1 MSALAHRPPFD
12 ASDVELVP
20 MRRRHVRQVMRI
32 ESQVY
37 PRPWSAALFL
47 QEIARRGDRFYVVAK
62 VDATVVGYGGLMS
75 SGPEAHITTIAVD
88 PAFHGR
94 HIGMKL
100 MLCLIEAAIERG
112 GRTVSLEV
120 RKTNTAAQ
128 NMYHQ
133 FGFQPVGVRRGY
145 YVETGEDA
153 IVMWVDQVDTD
164 RYAER
169 LERLRRKIGGVET
182 EDDAPGQGGPITSP
196 KAGRGG
202 GDREE

>member
-1 MSALAHRPPFD
+1 MSALAQRPPFD
-12 ASDVELVP
+12 ARDVELVP

-62 VDATVVGYGGLMS
+62 VESTVVGYGGLMS
-75 SGPEAHITTIAVD
+75 SGLEAHITTIAVD
-88 PAFHGR
+88 PALHGR

-120 RKTNTAAQ
+120 RKTNTPAQ
-128 NMYHQ
+128 NMYAQ

-153 IVMWVDQVDTD
+153 IVMWVDQVDTPA
-164 RYAER
+164 YARR
-169 LERLRRKIGGVET
+169 LDRLRRKVEGEQEET
-182 EDDAPGQGGPITSP
+182 SRHRRTGESEIQPGAQ
-196 KAGRGG
+196 K
-202 GDREE
+202 DRAD